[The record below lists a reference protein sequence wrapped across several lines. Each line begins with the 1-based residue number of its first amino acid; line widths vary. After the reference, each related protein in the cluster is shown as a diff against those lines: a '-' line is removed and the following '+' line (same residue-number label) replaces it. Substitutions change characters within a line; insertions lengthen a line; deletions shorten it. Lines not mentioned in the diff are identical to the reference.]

1 MPKDIITD
9 DQVEREIA
17 RLLES
22 PHVKLAKREE
32 QIRQRRRRYMYDLR
46 CLEKKGKQLEAEGLT
61 LEMLEAGYEAEF
73 CYSDH
78 KWD

>member
-1 MPKDIITD
+1 MAKDYLTD

-46 CLEKKGKQLEAEGLT
+46 YLEKKGRKLEAEGVT
-61 LEMLEAGYEAEF
+61 LESLEGGFEADYCE
-73 CYSDH
+73 
-78 KWD
+78 

>member
-1 MPKDIITD
+1 MPKEYITD

-22 PHVKLAKREE
+22 PYVKLAKREE

-46 CLEKKGKQLEAEGLT
+46 CLEKKGRQLEAEGVSFKI
-61 LEMLEAGYEAEF
+61 LEEDGYESEF
-73 CYSDH
+73 C
-78 KWD
+78 

>member
-22 PHVKLAKREE
+22 PYVRLAKREE

-46 CLEKKGKQLEAEGLT
+46 YLEKKGRALAEAGLT
-61 LEMLEAGYEAEF
+61 LEMLDDGYENE
-73 CYSDH
+73 CCG
-78 KWD
+78 

>member
-1 MPKDIITD
+1 MARDIMTN

-32 QIRQRRRRYMYDLR
+32 QIRRRRRYMYELR
-46 CLEKKGKQLEAEGLT
+46 CLEKKGKKLEEAGLT
-61 LEMLEAGYEAEF
+61 LEMLEAGYEADFEE
-73 CYSDH
+73 
-78 KWD
+78 

>member
-1 MPKDIITD
+1 MLKDIITD

-22 PHVKLAKREE
+22 PYVKLAKREE

-46 CLEKKGKQLEAEGLT
+46 CLEKKGKKLEEAGLT
-61 LEMLEAGYEAEF
+61 LEMLDA
-73 CYSDH
+73 DH
-78 KWD
+78 EPDCFE

>member
-22 PHVKLAKREE
+22 PYVKLAKREE
-32 QIRQRRRRYMYDLR
+32 QIRQRRRRYMYNLR
-46 CLEKKGKQLEAEGLT
+46 CLEKKGQALAEEGLT
-61 LEMLEAGYEAEF
+61 LDMLEEDDF
-73 CYSDH
+73 
-78 KWD
+78 

>member
-1 MPKDIITD
+1 MPKDYITD

-32 QIRQRRRRYMYDLR
+32 QLRQRRRRYMYDLR
-46 CLEKKGKQLEAEGLT
+46 CLEKKGRKLEADGFT
-61 LEMLEAGYEAEF
+61 LEMLESGYEAE
-73 CYSDH
+73 YDE
-78 KWD
+78 

>member
-1 MPKDIITD
+1 MGKEVLTD

-46 CLEKKGKQLEAEGLT
+46 YLEKKGKALEAAGVT
-61 LEMLEAGYEAEF
+61 LEMLEMSCCDVIDE
-73 CYSDH
+73 
-78 KWD
+78 

>member
-22 PHVKLAKREE
+22 PYVKLAKREE

-46 CLEKKGKQLEAEGLT
+46 CLEKKGRKLEEEGLT
-61 LEMLEAGYEAEF
+61 LEMLEDGFEPE
-73 CYSDH
+73 CCE
-78 KWD
+78 

>member
-22 PHVKLAKREE
+22 PYVKLAKREE

-46 CLEKKGKQLEAEGLT
+46 CLEKKGKKLEEAGLT
-61 LEMLEAGYEAEF
+61 MEMLEDGYETE
-73 CYSDH
+73 YGE
-78 KWD
+78 

>member
-22 PHVKLAKREE
+22 PYVKLAKREE

-46 CLEKKGKQLEAEGLT
+46 CLEKKGKKLEEAGLT
-61 LEMLEAGYEAEF
+61 LEMLEDGFEPE
-73 CYSDH
+73 CCE
-78 KWD
+78 

>member
-22 PHVKLAKREE
+22 PYVKLAKREE

-46 CLEKKGKQLEAEGLT
+46 YLEKKGKALAEAGLT
-61 LEMLEAGYEAEF
+61 LEMLDDGYESE
-73 CYSDH
+73 
-78 KWD
+78 

>member
-22 PHVKLAKREE
+22 PYVKLAKREE

-46 CLEKKGKQLEAEGLT
+46 CLEKKGKKLEEGRADPGD
-61 LEMLEAGYEAEF
+61 AG
-73 CYSDH
+73 CRS
-78 KWD
+78 

>member
-1 MPKDIITD
+1 MAKYNMITD

-22 PHVKLAKREE
+22 PYVKLAKREE

-46 CLEKKGKQLEAEGLT
+46 YLEKKGKKLEAAGIT
-61 LEMLEAGYEAEF
+61 LERLEGEDYPDAF
-73 CYSDH
+73 
-78 KWD
+78 

>member
-22 PHVKLAKREE
+22 PYVRLAKREE

-46 CLEKKGKQLEAEGLT
+46 CLEKKGRALADAGLT
-61 LEMLEAGYEAEF
+61 LEMLDDGYESE
-73 CYSDH
+73 
-78 KWD
+78 

>member
-1 MPKDIITD
+1 MAKDIMTD

-46 CLEKKGKQLEAEGLT
+46 CLEKKGKKLEEAGLT
-61 LEMLEAGYEAEF
+61 LEMLEAGYEADFEE
-73 CYSDH
+73 
-78 KWD
+78 

>member
-22 PHVKLAKREE
+22 PYVKLAKREE

-46 CLEKKGKQLEAEGLT
+46 CLEKKGKKLEAAGIT
-61 LEMLEAGYEAEF
+61 LEMLEDGFEPE
-73 CYSDH
+73 CCE
-78 KWD
+78 

>member
-22 PHVKLAKREE
+22 PYVKLAKREE

-46 CLEKKGKQLEAEGLT
+46 CLEKKGKKLEEAGMT
-61 LEMLEAGYEAEF
+61 LEMLEDGYEAE
-73 CYSDH
+73 YDE
-78 KWD
+78 

>member
-22 PHVKLAKREE
+22 PYVKLAKREE

-46 CLEKKGKQLEAEGLT
+46 CLV
-61 LEMLEAGYEAEF
+61 
-73 CYSDH
+73 
-78 KWD
+78 

>member
-22 PHVKLAKREE
+22 PYVRLAKREE

-46 CLEKKGKQLEAEGLT
+46 YLEKKGRALAEAGLT
-61 LEMLEAGYEAEF
+61 LEMLDDGYESE
-73 CYSDH
+73 
-78 KWD
+78 

>member
-9 DQVEREIA
+9 NQVEREIA

-22 PHVKLAKREE
+22 PYVKLAKREE

-46 CLEKKGKQLEAEGLT
+46 CLEKKGKKLEEAGIT
-61 LEMLEAGYEAEF
+61 LEMLEDGCMDDDFA
-73 CYSDH
+73 
-78 KWD
+78 

>member
-1 MPKDIITD
+1 MIMAKDIMTD

-46 CLEKKGKQLEAEGLT
+46 YLEKKGKRLEEAGIT
-61 LEMLEAGYEAEF
+61 LEMLEDEYT
-73 CYSDH
+73 SDL
-78 KWD
+78 DG

>member
-1 MPKDIITD
+1 MPKEIMTD

-22 PHVKLAKREE
+22 PYVKLAKREE

-46 CLEKKGKQLEAEGLT
+46 CLEKKGKKLEEAGMT
-61 LEMLEAGYEAEF
+61 LEMLEDGYETDYCE
-73 CYSDH
+73 
-78 KWD
+78 

>member
-1 MPKDIITD
+1 MAKDIMTD

-46 CLEKKGKQLEAEGLT
+46 CLEKKGKKLEEAGYT
-61 LEMLEAGYEAEF
+61 LEMLEEDQYPGTYLDE
-73 CYSDH
+73 
-78 KWD
+78 